1 MKRFQL
7 LIFIPMALLLTY
19 CAPNKTEPLYF
30 NDGIVN
36 LAGMW
41 VANEESPTELDILFG
56 VDLNEGSTDVSIMGE
71 TVKGYQMLSRGNQF
85 MIAYE
90 TLDGRKFNI
99 LAQMKNENEMR
110 ITRTE
115 EIVNGFMPLGQL
127 GEKVYH
133 LKRLDS
139 RRAFVVTSNLK
150 SKN

>member
-1 MKRFQL
+1 
-7 LIFIPMALLLTY
+7 MALLLTY

-30 NDGIVN
+30 DDCIVN

-41 VANEESPTELDILFG
+41 VANDENPSQLDILFG

-71 TVKGYQMLSRGNQF
+71 AVKDYRMLSKGNQF
-85 MIAYE
+85 LIAYE
-90 TLDGRKFNI
+90 TIDGRKLNI
-99 LAQMKNENEMR
+99 LAQMKGKNEMR

-115 EIVNGFMPLGQL
+115 EAVEGFMPLGQL

-139 RRAFVVTSNLK
+139 RRALVASSNLK